1 MRALLALLVLLLPL
15 SAYAADTAGIDAFRD
30 AVKSYEDK
38 DYESAFLH
46 LAAARKKLPVV
57 GDYILYYRALSL
69 DELER
74 DGESLAS
81 VGKLLWKYPASPLRQ
96 KARALEINT
105 SLRGDWDQAI
115 PLMREYVE
123 DYPGDGVMKFHYA
136 MTLKKR
142 GRDEQADAIF
152 RELFIGAGPF
162 STRSHE
168 EMTDRDL
175 VSEELHERARN
186 LIGNAL
192 YPEAETILRDLL
204 SREDYSPE
212 EETRKDLA
220 TALFRQKKYEEA
232 GRLFRELDDLYYA
245 GLSFFRAGKE
255 NDFLKTLDD
264 MIERRD
270 ELGAELLVALSDGVR
285 RRGDER
291 NALALLDEVIRHF
304 PASTEEA
311 LWRKAWTYYCFER
324 FLDAFEM
331 LELLTEEYPSTKY
344 TYWKARTM
352 ERMGGDASG
361 VYAELE
367 DTDFYTFL
375 ARLKTGPKDPPAAS
389 EQNVPSAAFPTERI
403 DVLIAAGLA
412 DEAASELAALSRTRT
427 RYSEILAISYKLA
440 SIERYRPALLLL
452 DLLPEEMRPDELL
465 YPKAYWGEVER
476 ASEEYGMD
484 PFLLL
489 SLMREESRFDP
500 GALSAAGAI
509 GLMQL
514 MPSTA
519 ERTARKI
526 DLEINGRESVYEVES
541 NIRLGA
547 HYLDG
552 LLHEFKSVPPALAA
566 YNAGER
572 KVREWLRRGR
582 YDSYDE
588 FIEDIPF
595 KETRNYVKRI
605 VTTYFRYQTAGYP
618 EFDGRAWVL

>member
-1 MRALLALLVLLLPL
+1 MRVLLVFLVLLFPL
-15 SAYAADTAGIDAFRD
+15 SSFAADTAGIGSFRS
-30 AVKSYEDK
+30 AVDSYKDK
-38 DYESAFLH
+38 DYESTLRH
-46 LAAARKKLPVV
+46 LGAAYEELPAVR
-57 GDYILYYRALSL
+57 DYILYYRALSL
-69 DELER
+69 SKLER
-74 DGESLAS
+74 DAESLAS
-81 VGKLLWKYPASPLRQ
+81 IGKLLWKYPASPLRR
-96 KARALEINT
+96 KARSLEVT
-105 SLRGDWDQAI
+105 VSLRGDWDQAI
-115 PLMREYVE
+115 PLLREYVE
-123 DYPGDGVMKFHYA
+123 DYPKDGRMKLRYA
-136 MTLKKR
+136 LTLKKR
-142 GRDEQADAIF
+142 GRKEQADAAF
-152 RELFIGAGPF
+152 RELYISAGPF
-162 STRSHE
+162 SARAHE

-186 LIGNAL
+186 LIGSAL
-192 YPEAETILRDLL
+192 YTEAETILRSLI
-204 SREDYSPE
+204 SREDYSPRE
-212 EETRKDLA
+212 EARKDLA

-232 GRLFRELDDLYYA
+232 GLLFRELDDLYYA
-245 GLSFFRAGKE
+245 GLSYFRAGRE

-270 ELGAELLVALSDGVR
+270 ELGAELLVALSDDVR

-291 NALALLDEVIRHF
+291 NALALLDEVVRHF

-311 LWRKAWTYYCFER
+311 LWRKAWTYYCFGKY
-324 FLDAFEM
+324 LDAFEM
-331 LELLTEEYPSTKY
+331 LDLLTEEYPSTKY
-344 TYWKARTM
+344 LYWKARTM
-352 ERMGGDASG
+352 ERMGGDASA
-361 VYAELE
+361 VYAELNG
-367 DTDFYTFL
+367 TDFYTFL
-375 ARLKTGPKDPPAAS
+375 ARLKTGLNGPPPAS
-389 EQNVPSAAFPTERI
+389 ERDVPSAAFPTGRI

-412 DEAASELAALSRTRT
+412 DEAASELAALSRRRT
-427 RYSEILAISYKLA
+427 RYGDILAISYKLA

-465 YPKAYWGEVER
+465 YPKAYWGAVEQ

-500 GALSAAGAI
+500 GAISPAGAI

-519 ERTARKI
+519 KRTARKI
-526 DLEINGRESVYEVES
+526 DLEINGRDSMHEVES

-572 KVREWLRRGR
+572 RVREWLRRGR

-605 VTTYFRYQTAGYP
+605 VTTYFRYQAAGYP